1 MLHDVPPFAEG
12 IVAEEAFFVAV
23 VVHVLELFVHVL
35 ELFFLSFEPTIAAA
49 AAVFHC
55 HVCV

>member
-23 VVHVLELFVHVL
+23 VVHVLELF
-35 ELFFLSFEPTIAAA
+35 FLSFEPTIAAA